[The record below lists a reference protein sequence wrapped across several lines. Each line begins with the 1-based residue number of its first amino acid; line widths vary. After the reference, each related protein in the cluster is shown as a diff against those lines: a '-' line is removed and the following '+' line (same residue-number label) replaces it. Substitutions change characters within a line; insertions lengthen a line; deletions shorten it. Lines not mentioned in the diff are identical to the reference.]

1 MTKYN
6 VSPLVAREIEF
17 STGTI
22 FGGSWCRYFIS
33 ITLHQC
39 YIEATWKT
47 PPKNDLDGN
56 KEIFNSLQEYLDW
69 FANLK
74 KTYGRRISRKQ
85 RVYAAYDETTRT
97 FSYKPYENWATR
109 RSKEKLNKPKEPLLA
124 INKIFWE
131 ALKTPPRTSIFIK
144 IKVIIET
151 SLEIILYICNEKYF
165 SNNFNIDTL

>member
-47 PPKNDLDGN
+47 RPKNDLDGH
-56 KEIFNSLQEYLDW
+56 KEIFNSLQEYL
-69 FANLK
+69 ANLK
-74 KTYGRRISRKQ
+74 KTYGREYPVNKWYMLHTMKQ
-85 RVYAAYDETTRT
+85 CVHLNIHPMRT
-97 FSYKPYENWATR
+97 GLQDVQR
-109 RSKEKLNKPKEPLLA
+109 RN
-124 INKIFWE
+124 
-131 ALKTPPRTSIFIK
+131 
-144 IKVIIET
+144 
-151 SLEIILYICNEKYF
+151 
-165 SNNFNIDTL
+165 

>member
-47 PPKNDLDGN
+47 RPKNDLEGH
-56 KEIFNSLQEYLDW
+56 KEIFN
-69 FANLK
+69 
-74 KTYGRRISRKQ
+74 YGRRISRKQ
-85 RVYAAYDETTRT
+85 MVYAAYDETTRS

-109 RSKEKLNKPKEPLLA
+109 RSKEKLNKPKEPMLA
-124 INKIFWE
+124 DE
-131 ALKTPPRTSIFIK
+131 
-144 IKVIIET
+144 
-151 SLEIILYICNEKYF
+151 LY
-165 SNNFNIDTL
+165 

>member
-6 VSPLVAREIEF
+6 VRPLVAQEIEI

-22 FGGSWCRYFIS
+22 ISATWCRYFIS

-47 PPKNDLDGN
+47 RPKSNLDGH
-56 KEIFNSLQEYLDW
+56 KETFNSLQEYLDW

-74 KTYGRRISRKQ
+74 KTYGRRISRK
-85 RVYAAYDETTRT
+85 RMVYATYDETMRT

-109 RSKEKLNKPKEPLLA
+109 RSKEKLNKPNNEPLLA
-124 INKIFWE
+124 DELYESRNPLIYPQGVQVQIPI
-131 ALKTPPRTSIFIK
+131 KT
-144 IKVIIET
+144 
-151 SLEIILYICNEKYF
+151 
-165 SNNFNIDTL
+165 

>member
-47 PPKNDLDGN
+47 RPKNDLDGH

-85 RVYAAYDETTRT
+85 MVYAAYDETTRT
-97 FSYKPYENWATR
+97 FTPEHIR
-109 RSKEKLNKPKEPLLA
+109 LQIRDILQIPLTD
-124 INKIFWE
+124 I
-131 ALKTPPRTSIFIK
+131 T
-144 IKVIIET
+144 IIDII
-151 SLEIILYICNEKYF
+151 SLP
-165 SNNFNIDTL
+165 

>member
-47 PPKNDLDGN
+47 RPKNDLDGH

-74 KTYGRRISRKQ
+74 KTYGRRISRK
-85 RVYAAYDETTRT
+85 RMVY
-97 FSYKPYENWATR
+97 
-109 RSKEKLNKPKEPLLA
+109 KEKPNSLITWLHQNSLDNL
-124 INKIFWE
+124 INNHYGKLI
-131 ALKTPPRTSIFIK
+131 
-144 IKVIIET
+144 
-151 SLEIILYICNEKYF
+151 
-165 SNNFNIDTL
+165 

>member
-1 MTKYN
+1 MTTYN

-47 PPKNDLDGN
+47 RPKSNLDGH
-56 KEIFNSLQEYLDW
+56 KETFNSLQEYLDW

-74 KTYGRRISRKQ
+74 KTYGRRISRK
-85 RVYAAYDETTRT
+85 RMVYAAYDETMRTVTNPTRIGLLDVQ
-97 FSYKPYENWATR
+97 R
-109 RSKEKLNKPKEPLLA
+109 RN
-124 INKIFWE
+124 
-131 ALKTPPRTSIFIK
+131 
-144 IKVIIET
+144 
-151 SLEIILYICNEKYF
+151 
-165 SNNFNIDTL
+165 

>member
-47 PPKNDLDGN
+47 QLFD
-56 KEIFNSLQEYLDW
+56 SL
-69 FANLK
+69 
-74 KTYGRRISRKQ
+74 
-85 RVYAAYDETTRT
+85 AASELIRQ
-97 FSYKPYENWATR
+97 
-109 RSKEKLNKPKEPLLA
+109 LNK
-124 INKIFWE
+124 
-131 ALKTPPRTSIFIK
+131 
-144 IKVIIET
+144 
-151 SLEIILYICNEKYF
+151 
-165 SNNFNIDTL
+165 

>member
-47 PPKNDLDGN
+47 RPKNDLDGN
-56 KEIFNSLQEYLDW
+56 KEIFNSLQEYLIPWLHQNSLD
-69 FANLK
+69 NLINNH
-74 KTYGRRISRKQ
+74 YG
-85 RVYAAYDETTRT
+85 
-97 FSYKPYENWATR
+97 
-109 RSKEKLNKPKEPLLA
+109 KL
-124 INKIFWE
+124 I
-131 ALKTPPRTSIFIK
+131 
-144 IKVIIET
+144 
-151 SLEIILYICNEKYF
+151 
-165 SNNFNIDTL
+165 

>member
-47 PPKNDLDGN
+47 RPKNDLDGN
-56 KEIFNSLQEYLDW
+56 KEIFTLYRSIY
-69 FANLK
+69 LK

-85 RVYAAYDETTRT
+85 MVYAAYDETTRT
-97 FSYKPYENWATR
+97 FSYKSYENWATR

-124 INKIFWE
+124 DE
-131 ALKTPPRTSIFIK
+131 
-144 IKVIIET
+144 
-151 SLEIILYICNEKYF
+151 LY
-165 SNNFNIDTL
+165 

>member
-1 MTKYN
+1 MTKHN
-6 VSPLVAREIEF
+6 VRPLVAQEIEF

-47 PPKNDLDGN
+47 RPKSNLDGH
-56 KEIFNSLQEYLDW
+56 KETFNSLQEYLDW

-74 KTYGRRISRKQ
+74 KTYGRRISRK
-85 RVYAAYDETTRT
+85 RMVYAAYDETMRT

-109 RSKEKLNKPKEPLLA
+109 RSKEKLNK
-124 INKIFWE
+124 
-131 ALKTPPRTSIFIK
+131 
-144 IKVIIET
+144 
-151 SLEIILYICNEKYF
+151 
-165 SNNFNIDTL
+165 

>member
-47 PPKNDLDGN
+47 RPKNDLDGN
-56 KEIFNSLQEYLDW
+56 KEIFNSLQESR
-69 FANLK
+69 
-74 KTYGRRISRKQ
+74 RRISRKQ
-85 RVYAAYDETTRT
+85 MVYAAYDETTRS

-109 RSKEKLNKPKEPLLA
+109 RSKEKLNKPKEPMLA
-124 INKIFWE
+124 DE
-131 ALKTPPRTSIFIK
+131 
-144 IKVIIET
+144 
-151 SLEIILYICNEKYF
+151 LY
-165 SNNFNIDTL
+165 

>member
-47 PPKNDLDGN
+47 RPKNDLEGH

-74 KTYGRRISRKQ
+74 KTYGRRISRK
-85 RVYAAYDETTRT
+85 RMVYAAYDETTRT

-109 RSKEKLNKPKEPLLA
+109 RSKEKLNKHKTL
-124 INKIFWE
+124 WE
-131 ALKTPPRTSIFIK
+131 ALKTPPRTSLFIK
-144 IKVIIET
+144 IKVVIKT

>member
-6 VSPLVAREIEF
+6 VRPLVAQEIEI

-22 FGGSWCRYFIS
+22 ISATWCRYFIS

-47 PPKNDLDGN
+47 RPKSNLDGH
-56 KEIFNSLQEYLDW
+56 KETFNSLQKYLDW

-85 RVYAAYDETTRT
+85 MVYAAYDETTRT

-109 RSKEKLNKPKEPLLA
+109 RSKEKLNKPKEPILA
-124 INKIFWE
+124 DE
-131 ALKTPPRTSIFIK
+131 
-144 IKVIIET
+144 
-151 SLEIILYICNEKYF
+151 LY
-165 SNNFNIDTL
+165 

>member
-47 PPKNDLDGN
+47 RPKNDLDGH
-56 KEIFNSLQEYLDW
+56 KEIFNSLIPWLHQNSLD
-69 FANLK
+69 NLINNH
-74 KTYGRRISRKQ
+74 YG
-85 RVYAAYDETTRT
+85 
-97 FSYKPYENWATR
+97 
-109 RSKEKLNKPKEPLLA
+109 KL
-124 INKIFWE
+124 I
-131 ALKTPPRTSIFIK
+131 
-144 IKVIIET
+144 
-151 SLEIILYICNEKYF
+151 
-165 SNNFNIDTL
+165 

>member
-22 FGGSWCRYFIS
+22 ISATWCRYFIS

-47 PPKNDLDGN
+47 RPKSNLDGH
-56 KEIFNSLQEYLDW
+56 KETFNSLQEY
-69 FANLK
+69 LK

-85 RVYAAYDETTRT
+85 MVYAAYDETTRT

-124 INKIFWE
+124 DE
-131 ALKTPPRTSIFIK
+131 
-144 IKVIIET
+144 
-151 SLEIILYICNEKYF
+151 LY
-165 SNNFNIDTL
+165 